1 MSIELKLSRASRIYH
16 PSEPLEGKIIVK
28 SSSSISHYGVR
39 LTVNGSV
46 NLQIR
51 GGSAGIIESLYG
63 VVKPIS
69 ILNKSTEVRPS
80 GKIGLGT
87 TETQYYDF
95 KNGAAA
101 ALLMKEFNLKI
112 PFSMFLRQ
120 PGKDNLERF
129 YETFHGA
136 NISAQYLVTVD
147 IIRGYLHK
155 TLSATVEFIVE
166 SDKDDLLKRPV
177 SPEMVIFYITQDT
190 QRHPLLL
197 ELKSGGFRVT
207 GKMST
212 QCSLSDP
219 ITGEV
224 AVEASAVPIYSID
237 IHLLRVE
244 SILLGEKIV
253 TETSL
258 IQSTQASDGD
268 VCHNMTLP
276 IYVILPRLLTC
287 PTILA
292 GKGDIDY
299 LGKSASWQLN
309 FSGGGGLPLP
319 LDLNLPSSNRLVLS
333 EFLHTGVLKD
343 INCVATESDPSS
355 SYQVKREPQASASAV
370 TVAFV
375 GPTHHVPESSATA
388 SFLGLTA
395 LESLPLE
402 LVRTR

>member
-16 PSEPLEGKIIVK
+16 ASEPLEGKIIVK

-80 GKIGLGT
+80 GKIGSGT
-87 TETQYYDF
+87 TE
-95 KNGAAA
+95 
-101 ALLMKEFNLKI
+101 I

-129 YETFHGA
+129 FETFHGA

-166 SDKDDLLKRPV
+166 SDKADLLERPV

-219 ITGEV
+219 ITGELT
-224 AVEASAVPIYSID
+224 VEASAVPIYSID

-258 IQSTQASDGD
+258 IQSTQIADGD

-276 IYVILPRLLTC
+276 IYIILPRLLTC

-292 GKGDIDY
+292 GPFSIEFKVSVVI
-299 LGKSASWQLN
+299 SFQSQLYK
-309 FSGGGGLPLP
+309 
-319 LDLNLPSSNRLVLS
+319 
-333 EFLHTGVLKD
+333 LHPK
-343 INCVATESDPSS
+343 SDP
-355 SYQVKREPQASASAV
+355 
-370 TVAFV
+370 TT
-375 GPTHHVPESSATA
+375 PTLWTA
-388 SFLGLTA
+388 M
-395 LESLPLE
+395 ESLPLE